1 MELVDGHLWE
11 EVQHHDAG
19 DDQVCYLIESDV
31 EKGKVNILLM
41 DDAFMD
47 GLLKEHQEL
56 ADQYHAV
63 EKKKER
69 QSAATIFPDTTAIG
83 PGRVIMVGGYFI

>member
-1 MELVDGHLWE
+1 M
-11 EVQHHDAG
+11 
-19 DDQVCYLIESDV
+19 IESDV